1 MYRGTKGE
9 LKVGWKP
16 KGYMAHGMCS
26 HTAVPVTKA
35 PITTLAPTPRSCE
48 ELGVGEAR
56 RGTPYSEDAAIT
68 NGPACAA
75 LCAKD
80 TDNCVYYRVHKSKG
94 CALLNSAAG
103 SLVSST
109 AFLAHGTCTGKG
121 APLVTLATQSPATT
135 AATAPE
141 TTTAAG
147 GFPEECEDQGA
158 GMSRKGNAY
167 KQNSAVTDGP
177 GCAALCAADNGNCVY
192 YIAHRVRGCSLFK
205 SATGAL
211 QTCKSCVAHGTC
223 IDDSGSTE
231 VAEDIA
237 GNTNGVSATAAQI
250 NEIDGVSGARADV
263 DYTQGLKSGT
273 FANPATPT
281 GAEIQ
286 TVVES
291 ANAQH
296 DAMAAIV
303 EDVAGNADG
312 TPATADQLNLIPGV
326 SGATAKVDY
335 SKALAAGSFAK
346 PGEPTAEEIQAVV
359 DTVKQQIDTAML
371 AIADVIGGDG
381 DATPATATQLNTVP
395 GVSGAR
401 PGVDYTK
408 GLQTGTFADS
418 ANPTGAEI
426 QSAVDAANTQV
437 DDALSAIV
445 EDAAGN
451 ADGVSATV
459 TQLNSIPGVA
469 GARPGVDYASALL
482 AGTFADPAA
491 PTAAEIQAAV
501 DARNVQVA
509 AALSAV
515 AEDAS
520 GNADAVGATPEQ
532 INSIPGVSGALAG
545 ASYTKGLQDG
555 TFADS
560 SAPTAAE
567 VQAVVDAVNAQ
578 VADALAAVAKAIAD
592 TGVAPSHT
600 DLNSIPGVSGA
611 LDGVAYSQGFT
622 AGTFA
627 DPAAPTAAE
636 IQTVIDTANGAV
648 AAASSAVAEDIA
660 GNADGVSATPAQLN
674 SIPGVSGA
682 LDGVDYASELKAG
695 SFADPAAPTA
705 AEIQAA
711 VDARN
716 VQVAAALSA
725 VAEIASGNTDAV
737 GATPEQ
743 INSIPGV
750 SGALAGASYTKGLQ
764 DGTFADSS
772 SPTAAEVQAVVDA
785 VNAQVADALAAIS
798 KAIAET
804 GVAPSHTVLNSI
816 PGVSGALD
824 GVAYSQGFAD
834 GTFADPAAPTTAEIQ
849 AVVDAVNAAVA
860 AASSAVAE
868 DIAGNKDG
876 VSATPAQL
884 NSVPGVSGAQSGVD
898 YSSAL
903 LGGQCTGGGP
913 LLVAETSECGYKG
926 ADSRLDDENLDDVQS
941 ASDCAVLAADGGYQT
956 FYLGVRYAT
965 GRCHAGPTL
974 YAKEVVRANL
984 NTPQK
989 LQDMWPDVCA
999 VGSTPDDMFNLYLAL
1014 PCTIVAAGKFADPS
1028 APTAAEIQA
1037 AVDARNVQVAA
1048 ALSAVVEDASGN
1060 DDAVGATPEQ
1070 INSIPGVSGALDGV
1084 AYSQGFTA
1092 GTFAD
1097 PAAPTAAE
1105 IQAVIDTV
1113 NGAVAAA
1120 SSAVAEDIAGNADGV
1135 SATPAQLNSI
1145 PGVSG
1150 ALDGVDYASELKAGS
1165 FADPAAPT
1173 AAEILAVVD
1182 ASNTQSTLA
1191 EVVKAI
1197 AGTASAPSHTTL
1209 NSISGVSGALESVDY
1224 NKGFMDG
1231 TYADSSAPTPAEVQT
1246 VIDAVNTQ
1254 VTLAAVAKAIADGSS
1269 APPHTVLNS
1278 IDGVSGALDGI
1289 DYTKG
1294 LQGGSFADSS
1304 APTAAEV
1311 QAVVD
1316 AVNAQVAAQRDAM
1329 AAIVEDVAGNAD
1341 GTPATADQLNLIPGV
1356 SGATGPGRLQQS
1368 PCRRLVCQ
1376 AR

>member
-1 MYRGTKGE
+1 
-9 LKVGWKP
+9 
-16 KGYMAHGMCS
+16 
-26 HTAVPVTKA
+26 
-35 PITTLAPTPRSCE
+35 
-48 ELGVGEAR
+48 
-56 RGTPYSEDAAIT
+56 
-68 NGPACAA
+68 
-75 LCAKD
+75 
-80 TDNCVYYRVHKSKG
+80 
-94 CALLNSAAG
+94 
-103 SLVSST
+103 
-109 AFLAHGTCTGKG
+109 
-121 APLVTLATQSPATT
+121 
-135 AATAPE
+135 
-141 TTTAAG
+141 
-147 GFPEECEDQGA
+147 
-158 GMSRKGNAY
+158 
-167 KQNSAVTDGP
+167 
-177 GCAALCAADNGNCVY
+177 
-192 YIAHRVRGCSLFK
+192 
-205 SATGAL
+205 
-211 QTCKSCVAHGTC
+211 
-223 IDDSGSTE
+223 
-231 VAEDIA
+231 
-237 GNTNGVSATAAQI
+237 
-250 NEIDGVSGARADV
+250 
-263 DYTQGLKSGT
+263 
-273 FANPATPT
+273 
-281 GAEIQ
+281 
-286 TVVES
+286 
-291 ANAQH
+291 
-296 DAMAAIV
+296 
-303 EDVAGNADG
+303 
-312 TPATADQLNLIPGV
+312 
-326 SGATAKVDY
+326 
-335 SKALAAGSFAK
+335 
-346 PGEPTAEEIQAVV
+346 
-359 DTVKQQIDTAML
+359 ML

-515 AEDAS
+515 AEDAG

-545 ASYTKGLQDG
+545 ASYTKGLQGG

-560 SAPTAAE
+560 SSPTAAE

-600 DLNSIPGVSGA
+600 DL
-611 LDGVAYSQGFT
+611 
-622 AGTFA
+622 
-627 DPAAPTAAE
+627 
-636 IQTVIDTANGAV
+636 
-648 AAASSAVAEDIA
+648 
-660 GNADGVSATPAQLN
+660 
-674 SIPGVSGA
+674 
-682 LDGVDYASELKAG
+682 
-695 SFADPAAPTA
+695 
-705 AEIQAA
+705 
-711 VDARN
+711 
-716 VQVAAALSA
+716 
-725 VAEIASGNTDAV
+725 
-737 GATPEQ
+737 
-743 INSIPGV
+743 
-750 SGALAGASYTKGLQ
+750 
-764 DGTFADSS
+764 
-772 SPTAAEVQAVVDA
+772 
-785 VNAQVADALAAIS
+785 
-798 KAIAET
+798 
-804 GVAPSHTVLNSI
+804 
-816 PGVSGALD
+816 
-824 GVAYSQGFAD
+824 
-834 GTFADPAAPTTAEIQ
+834 
-849 AVVDAVNAAVA
+849 
-860 AASSAVAE
+860 
-868 DIAGNKDG
+868 
-876 VSATPAQL
+876 
-884 NSVPGVSGAQSGVD
+884 
-898 YSSAL
+898 
-903 LGGQCTGGGP
+903 
-913 LLVAETSECGYKG
+913 
-926 ADSRLDDENLDDVQS
+926 
-941 ASDCAVLAADGGYQT
+941 
-956 FYLGVRYAT
+956 
-965 GRCHAGPTL
+965 
-974 YAKEVVRANL
+974 
-984 NTPQK
+984 
-989 LQDMWPDVCA
+989 
-999 VGSTPDDMFNLYLAL
+999 
-1014 PCTIVAAGKFADPS
+1014 
-1028 APTAAEIQA
+1028 
-1037 AVDARNVQVAA
+1037 
-1048 ALSAVVEDASGN
+1048 
-1060 DDAVGATPEQ
+1060 
-1070 INSIPGVSGALDGV
+1070 NSIPGVSGALDGV

-1278 IDGVSGALDGI
+1278 IAGVSGALDGI

-1356 SGATGPGRLQQS
+1356 SGAHGPGRLQQS